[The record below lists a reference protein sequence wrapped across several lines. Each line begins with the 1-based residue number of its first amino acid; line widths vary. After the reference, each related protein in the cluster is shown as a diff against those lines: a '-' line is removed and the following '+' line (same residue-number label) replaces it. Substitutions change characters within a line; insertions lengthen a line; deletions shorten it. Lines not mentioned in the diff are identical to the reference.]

1 MDKDVFDI
9 SNIQLPNLSPRIIFI
24 AIAVLF
30 GLVVVLDSF
39 YQVQPEEVAKVL
51 PKMGGK
57 VYIDSDAQG
66 VMPLLPLETLRGLTG
81 ASGREGE

>member
-1 MDKDVFDI
+1 M
-9 SNIQLPNLSPRIIFI
+9 LL
-24 AIAVLF
+24 ACL
-30 GLVVVLDSF
+30 
-39 YQVQPEEVAKVL
+39 AKVL

-57 VYIDSDAQG
+57 LYIDKDAQG